1 MMRWVT
7 SLSLQQLV
15 LKVHSR
21 CDLAC
26 DHCYVYE
33 HADQGWRTRP
43 AVISEEA
50 LTQTARRFASYAEA
64 HKLPSVS
71 VILHG
76 GEPLLAGPARL
87 RRICAE
93 LTRTLTPVTALDL
106 QIHTN
111 GIQLGTRHLDVFA
124 EFGVKV
130 GISLDGDRAANDRHR
145 LDRRG
150 RSSYDRVLR
159 GIDLLRT
166 PEYRHLYGGLLC
178 TVDVAN
184 DPVTVHETLTALG
197 PPRIDYLL
205 PHSTWEHPPPNP
217 SGSPAPYA
225 DWLLAVFDLWEKQ
238 GRRIPVRTFE
248 SVLSTLRGGPSLT
261 EAMGLVP
268 SDLAVVETDGSFEQA
283 DSLKTA
289 FDGAAATGYDVFRHG
304 FEEFARH
311 EGVLARQRGLAGVS
325 EVCRNC
331 PVVDSCGGGLYAHR
345 HSAERDFDNPSVFC
359 ADLRALVD
367 GIAERVTTRALSP
380 AVCRAGELSFSQRE
394 LDRKLLG
401 ITHDD
406 LASEPDWGDAWRT
419 LLELDAGDGT
429 TEHLNGVLSHP
440 YVRTSL
446 LRSRHEPA
454 DLPRF
459 MALAFTAAVRAG
471 ADVKLRWDQPERA
484 LHLPTLGTFT
494 LAEPGRIEVKATAD
508 GFWVCGA
515 SGSEQV
521 QLTDPTPA
529 FRWRPLDTVEL
540 PGRPLLVV
548 DDADPYRD
556 CFPVPLAAGPTPA
569 SFAERLVR
577 AYELLDARLP
587 RWAKDRNAFH
597 VTTVTPLAPG
607 GGLRLGTH
615 GPGALGVAV
624 DFTPEEFARELPRL
638 GRRARL
644 TSLRETSDLN
654 VLGNRA
660 GRLLDEAFEQLG
672 NSRHEDAVRAL
683 AELTALPEHE
693 LTETGAVLAAQLWT
707 EWAEYAD
714 APDRTAHHA

>member
-1 MMRWVT
+1 MT
-7 SLSLQQLV
+7 SPSLQQLV

-33 HADQGWRTRP
+33 HADQGWKARP
-43 AVISEEA
+43 VVISEEA
-50 LTQTARRFASYAEA
+50 LTRTARRFASYAEA
-64 HKLPSVS
+64 HKLPSVAI
-71 VILHG
+71 ILHG
-76 GEPLLAGPARL
+76 GEPLLCGPARL

-93 LTRTLTPVTALDL
+93 LTRTLAPVTTLDL

-111 GIQLGTRHLDVFA
+111 GIQLSPRHLDVFA
-124 EFGVKV
+124 EFGVRV
-130 GISLDGDRAANDRHR
+130 GISLDGDRVANDRHR

-166 PEYRHLYGGLLC
+166 PEYRHLFGGLLC

-184 DPVTVHETLTALG
+184 DPATVHEALTALN

-217 SGSPAPYA
+217 SGSPTPYA
-225 DWLLAVFDLWEKQ
+225 DWLLTVFDLWNEQ

-261 EAMGLVP
+261 EAMGLAP

-304 FEEFARH
+304 FEEFAQH

-325 EVCRNC
+325 EACRRC

-345 HSAERDFDNPSVFC
+345 YSAEREFDNPSVFC

-367 GIAERVTTRALSP
+367 GIAERVTDRALAP
-380 AVCRAGELSFSQRE
+380 GVCRSDELSFSQLE
-394 LDRKLLG
+394 LDRTLLLVA
-401 ITHDD
+401 HDD
-406 LASEPDWGDAWRT
+406 LAPEPGWDDAWRT
-419 LLELDAGDGT
+419 LLELDSGYDT
-429 TEHLNGVLSHP
+429 TQHLNGVLAHP

-446 LRSRHEPA
+446 LRSRHEA
-454 DLPRF
+454 AGLPRF
-459 MALAFTAAVRAG
+459 MALAFAAAVRAG
-471 ADVKLRWDQPERA
+471 ADVMLGWDQPDRA
-484 LHLPTLGTFT
+484 FHLPTLGTFT
-494 LAEPGRIEVKATAD
+494 LAEPGRVEVKATPG
-508 GFWVCGA
+508 GFCVFGA
-515 SGSEQV
+515 AGPVQV
-521 QLTDPTPA
+521 QLTDAAAA
-529 FRWRPLDTVEL
+529 FQWRPLDTVEL
-540 PGRPLLVV
+540 PGRPALVV

-556 CFPVPLAAGPTPA
+556 CFPVPLASGPTPA
-569 SFAERLVR
+569 SFAERLRR

-587 RWAKDRNAFH
+587 RWSRDRNAFL

-607 GGLRLGTH
+607 SGLRLGTH

-638 GRRARL
+638 GRRVRL

-672 NSRHEDAVRAL
+672 SSRREDAVRAL
-683 AELTALPEHE
+683 VELTALPERE
-693 LTETGAVLAAQLWT
+693 LTATGAVLAAQLWT
-707 EWAEYAD
+707 EWAEQAD
-714 APDRTAHHA
+714 APDVRAHHG

>member
-1 MMRWVT
+1 MT
-7 SLSLQQLV
+7 SPSLQQLV

-33 HADQGWRTRP
+33 HADQGWKSRP
-43 AVISEEA
+43 VVISEEA
-50 LTQTARRFASYAEA
+50 LTRTAQRFASYAEA
-64 HKLPSVS
+64 HKLPSVTI
-71 VILHG
+71 ILHG
-76 GEPLLAGPARL
+76 GEPLLCGPTRL
-87 RRICAE
+87 GQICAE
-93 LTRTLTPVTALDL
+93 LTRTLAPVTTLDL

-111 GIQLGTRHLDVFA
+111 GIQLSPRHLDVFA
-124 EFGVKV
+124 EFGVRV

-159 GIDLLRT
+159 GIDLLRS
-166 PEYRHLYGGLLC
+166 PAYRHLFGGLLC

-184 DPVTVHETLTALG
+184 DPVAVHESLTALD

-217 SGSPAPYA
+217 SGSPTPYA
-225 DWLLAVFDLWEKQ
+225 DWLLAVFDLWEEQ

-261 EAMGLVP
+261 EAMGLAP
-268 SDLAVVETDGSFEQA
+268 SDLAVIETDGTFEQA
-283 DSLKTA
+283 DSLRTA
-289 FDGAAATGYDVFRHG
+289 FDGAASTGYDVFRHG

-311 EGVLARQRGLAGVS
+311 EGVVARQRGLAGVS
-325 EVCRNC
+325 EACRSC

-345 HSAERDFDNPSVFC
+345 YSVEREFDNPSVFC

-367 GIAERVTTRALSP
+367 GIAERVTSRALAPS
-380 AVCRAGELSFSQRE
+380 VCRSDELSFSQLE
-394 LDRKLLG
+394 LDRTLLSV
-401 ITHDD
+401 TLDD
-406 LASEPDWGDAWRT
+406 LAPEPGGEDARRT
-419 LLELDAGDGT
+419 LLGLDSGDDT
-429 TEHLNGVLSHP
+429 TQHLNEVLTHP
-440 YVRTSL
+440 YIRTSL
-446 LRSRHEPA
+446 LRSRHEAA

-459 MALAFTAAVRAG
+459 LALACATAVRAG
-471 ADVKLRWDQPERA
+471 ADVTLGWNQPERA
-484 LHLPTLGTFT
+484 LHLPALGTFM
-494 LAEPGRIEVKATAD
+494 LAEPGRVEVKATPG
-508 GFWVCGA
+508 GFCVFGR
-515 SGSEQV
+515 SGPVQV
-521 QLTDPTPA
+521 QLTDAAATPQ
-529 FRWRPLDTVEL
+529 WRPLDTVEL
-540 PGRPLLVV
+540 PGRPALVI

-556 CFPVPLAAGPTPA
+556 CFAVPPAAGPTPA
-569 SFAERLVR
+569 SFAERLRR

-587 RWAKDRNAFH
+587 RWSVDRNAFH
-597 VTTVTPLAPG
+597 VTTVTPLTAG
-607 GGLRLGTH
+607 SGLRLGTH

-644 TSLRETSDLN
+644 KSLRETSDLN

-672 NSRHEDAVRAL
+672 SARREAAVRAL
-683 AELTALPEHE
+683 VELTVLPESE
-693 LTETGAVLAAQLWT
+693 LTETGAVLAAQLWN
-707 EWAEYAD
+707 EWAEHVNTPAD
-714 APDRTAHHA
+714 RPHHA

>member
-1 MMRWVT
+1 MRGVT
-7 SLSLQQLV
+7 SPSLQQLV

-33 HADQGWRTRP
+33 HADQGWRARP
-43 AVISEEA
+43 VVISEEA
-50 LTQTARRFASYAEA
+50 LTQTARRFASYVEA
-64 HKLPSVS
+64 HQLPSVA

-76 GEPLLAGPARL
+76 GEPLLCGPARL
-87 RRICAE
+87 RGICAE
-93 LTRTLTPVTALDL
+93 LTRHLAPVTSLDL

-111 GIQLGTRHLDVFA
+111 GIQLNTRHLDVFA

-130 GISLDGDRAANDRHR
+130 GISLDGDRTANDRHR

-159 GIDLLRT
+159 GIELLRT
-166 PEYRHLYGGLLC
+166 PEYRHLFGGLLC

-184 DPVTVHETLTALG
+184 DPVTVHETLTALD

-217 SGSPAPYA
+217 SGSPTPYA

-261 EAMGLVP
+261 EAMGLAP

-289 FDGAAATGYDVFRHG
+289 FDGAAATGFDVFEHG

-325 EVCRNC
+325 EACRRC

-345 HSAERDFDNPSVFC
+345 YSPERGFDNPSVFC

-367 GIAERVTTRALSP
+367 GIAERVTSRELSP
-380 AVCRAGELSFSQRE
+380 AVCRADALGFSQLE
-394 LDRKLLG
+394 LDRTLLSV
-401 ITHDD
+401 THDD
-406 LASEPDWGDAWRT
+406 LALQPDWEDAWRA
-419 LLELDAGDGT
+419 LLELDSDDSTASD
-429 TEHLNGVLSHP
+429 LNNVLAHP

-446 LRSRHEPA
+446 LRSRHEAA

-471 ADVKLRWDQPERA
+471 ADVTLGWDQPERA

-494 LAEPGRIEVKATAD
+494 LAEPGRIEVKTTSD
-508 GFWVCGA
+508 GFWVVDA

-521 QLTDPTPA
+521 QLTGAAPTP
-529 FRWRPLDTVEL
+529 RWRPLQTVRP
-540 PGRPLLVV
+540 PGRPPVLI

-556 CFPVPLAAGPTPA
+556 CFSAPLAAGPTPA
-569 SFAERLVR
+569 SFAERLAQ
-577 AYELLDARLP
+577 AYGLLTARLP
-587 RWAKDRNAFH
+587 RWSEDRNAFQ

-607 GGLRLGTH
+607 SGLRLGGH
-615 GPGALGVAV
+615 GPGALGVAI
-624 DFTPEEFARELPRL
+624 DFTPEDFAHELPRL
-638 GRRARL
+638 GRRARF
-644 TSLRETSDLN
+644 TSLRETTDLN

-672 NSRHEDAVRAL
+672 NSRPEAAVRAL
-683 AELTALPEHE
+683 VELTALPEHE

-707 EWAEYAD
+707 EWS
-714 APDRTAHHA
+714 THA

>member
-1 MMRWVT
+1 MMRGVT
-7 SLSLQQLV
+7 SPSLQQLV

-33 HADQGWRTRP
+33 HADQGWRARP
-43 AVISEEA
+43 VVISDEA
-50 LTQTARRFASYAEA
+50 LTQTARRFASYVEA
-64 HKLPSVS
+64 HRLPSVAI
-71 VILHG
+71 ILHG
-76 GEPLLAGPARL
+76 GEPLLCGPARL

-93 LTRTLTPVTALDL
+93 LTRSLAPVTSLDL

-111 GIQLGTRHLDVFA
+111 GIQLSTRHLDVFA

-159 GIDLLRT
+159 GIELLRT
-166 PEYRHLYGGLLC
+166 PEYRHLFGGLLC

-184 DPVTVHETLTALG
+184 DPVTVHETLTALD

-217 SGSPAPYA
+217 SGSPTPYA
-225 DWLLAVFDLWEKQ
+225 DWLLTVFDLWEEQ

-261 EAMGLVP
+261 EAMGLAP

-289 FDGAAATGYDVFRHG
+289 FDGAAATGYDVFQHG

-325 EVCRNC
+325 EACRRC
-331 PVVDSCGGGLYAHR
+331 PVVESCGGGLYAHR
-345 HSAERDFDNPSVFC
+345 YSAERDFDNPSVFC

-367 GIAERVTTRALSP
+367 GIAERVTSRALSP
-380 AVCRAGELSFSQRE
+380 AVCRADALSFSQLE
-394 LDRKLLG
+394 LDRTLLSV
-401 ITHDD
+401 THDD
-406 LASEPDWGDAWRT
+406 LAPQPDWDDAWRA
-419 LLELDAGDGT
+419 LLELDSGDST
-429 TEHLNGVLSHP
+429 AEHLNAVLAHP

-446 LRSRHEPA
+446 LRSRHEAA

-471 ADVKLRWDQPERA
+471 ADVTLGWDQPERA
-484 LHLPTLGTFT
+484 VHLPTLGTFT
-494 LAEPGRIEVKATAD
+494 LAEPGRIEVKTTAD
-508 GFWVCGA
+508 GFCVFDG

-521 QLTDPTPA
+521 QLTGAAPA
-529 FRWRPLDTVEL
+529 SRWRPLETVRP
-540 PGRPLLVV
+540 PGRPPLLI

-556 CFPVPLAAGPTPA
+556 CFSASLAAGPTPA
-569 SFAERLVR
+569 SFAERLVQ
-577 AYELLDARLP
+577 AYGLLNARLP
-587 RWAKDRNAFH
+587 RWAEDRNAFH

-607 GGLRLGTH
+607 SGLRLGGH
-615 GPGALGVAV
+615 RPGALGVAV
-624 DFTPEEFARELPRL
+624 DFTPEEFVRELPRL
-638 GRRARL
+638 GRRTRF

-672 NSRHEDAVRAL
+672 NSRPEAAVRAL
-683 AELTALPEHE
+683 VELTALPERE

-707 EWAEYAD
+707 EWAQ
-714 APDRTAHHA
+714 HA